1 LALPAHGPRPAGRA
15 LRLAPAAL
23 LALAA
28 AGCAAHARPGRLA
41 PAARALAAEIDSALS
56 GPEFDRAMWGVVVQS
71 LDNGEVVYRRN
82 AERLMMPASNMKL
95 LTSSAA
101 LVRLGADFRYRTVV
115 LARGT
120 RRSDTLAGDLLVVG
134 RGDPTFSQHAA
145 GGSDVLASLRP
156 WADSLRAHGVRIV
169 TGRVVGDG
177 SWFTDPPLGS
187 GWAWDDLADSY
198 AAGVSALQFNEG
210 FALLDVAPGDS
221 AGAPARTAFEPLAAP
236 LRVFAAVATAPRDSS
251 RARVHYDRAPFTD
264 SVIVW
269 GQIAAGHAPDSIEIA
284 VPDPVRYFEAA
295 LTEVLQEAGIA
306 VLGRPAPQP
315 AGTGP
320 APAPAG
326 TTAGQAPAAA
336 PVPAAAQLGSAP
348 AADTLFVWWSPP
360 LRDILPL
367 FLKPSQNQIGE
378 TLLRTLGGEAKGEA
392 SVDSGRAVVREVLHE
407 FGVAD
412 DAWVMADGSGLS
424 RYDYVAPETL
434 ARVLEGMARR
444 PDFDL
449 FYRSLPIAGVDG
461 TIASRMRGT
470 AAAGNVHAKT
480 GSIANVRSLSG
491 YVTSADGERFVFVM
505 IANHFTV
512 PRRVVEVVQD
522 HVMERLANFR
532 RHPGR
537 TR

>member
-1 LALPAHGPRPAGRA
+1 MF
-15 LRLAPAAL
+15 
-23 LALAA
+23 A
-28 AGCAAHARPGRLA
+28 AGCATHARPGRLA
-41 PAARALAAEIDSALS
+41 PAARALAAEIDSAVS

-71 LDNGEVVYRRN
+71 LDNGEVIYRRN
-82 AERLMMPASNMKL
+82 AERLVMPASNMKL
-95 LTSSAA
+95 LTASAS
-101 LVRLGADFRYRTVV
+101 LVRLGADFRYRTAV
-115 LARGT
+115 LARGA
-120 RRSDTLAGDLLVVG
+120 RQGDTLAGDLLAVG
-134 RGDPTFSQHAA
+134 RGDPTFSQHAT
-145 GGSDVLASLRP
+145 GGADVLASLRP
-156 WADSLRAHGVRIV
+156 WADSLRARGIRAV

-177 SWFTDPPLGS
+177 TWFTDPPLGR

-210 FALLDVAPGDS
+210 FALLQVSPGDS
-221 AGAPARTAFEPLAAP
+221 AGAAARTAFQPLAAP
-236 LRVFAAVATAPRDSS
+236 LRLFGTVATAPRDSS
-251 RARVHYDRAPFTD
+251 VERVEFDRAPFTD
-264 SVIVW
+264 SVTVW
-269 GQIAAGHAPDSIEIA
+269 GRIAFGHEPASFEVA

-295 LTEVLQEAGIA
+295 LTQVLREAGIA
-306 VLGRPAPQP
+306 VLGRATAPPPGPPAQ
-315 AGTGP
+315 
-320 APAPAG
+320 
-326 TTAGQAPAAA
+326 
-336 PVPAAAQLGSAP
+336 
-348 AADTLFVWWSPP
+348 AADTLFVWQSPP

-378 TLLRTLGGEAKGEA
+378 TLLRTLGGEVKGLA
-392 SVDSGRAVVREVLHE
+392 SVDSGRATVREVLRE

-412 DAWVMADGSGLS
+412 DAYVIADGSGLS

-434 ARVLEGMARR
+434 ARILLGMARR
-444 PDFDL
+444 PDFDV
-449 FYRSLPIAGVDG
+449 FYRALPIAGVDG
-461 TIASRMRGT
+461 TIATRMRGT

-532 RHPGR
+532 RQPTR